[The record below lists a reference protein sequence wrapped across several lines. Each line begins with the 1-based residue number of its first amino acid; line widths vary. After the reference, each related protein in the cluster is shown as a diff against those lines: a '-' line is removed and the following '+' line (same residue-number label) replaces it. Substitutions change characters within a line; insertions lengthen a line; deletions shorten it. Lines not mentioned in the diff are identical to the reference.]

1 MAQNKQY
8 MITFSSKLL
17 VLDFCYLE
25 GISLYMKYGIASLQ
39 RGTSLGKGLSI
50 VVSDETHT

>member
-1 MAQNKQY
+1 

-39 RGTSLGKGLSI
+39 RGTSPGKGLSI